1 MYSPRT
7 ALLHAAARYAR
18 AGAACVTQGRVP
30 VRCWLANDDLCAFV
44 RLHCAPLFAPVLN
57 WDMLHVVQRAV
68 GALVQEE

>member
-18 AGAACVTQGRVP
+18 AGAACVTQGRVL
-30 VRCWLANDDLCAFV
+30 VRCWLGNDDLCAFV
-44 RLHCAPLFAPVLN
+44 CLRRCSRLLSCDSV
-57 WDMLHVVQRAV
+57 LHVVQRAV